1 MRGLESRVLADCL
14 ESSRRL
20 LTYLQDDR
28 ETAGLCM
35 GGDLLKAYLEYAEAA
50 CQCAAEIRESLQMA
64 ERMAV
69 LEGMTTQ
76 LGA

>member
-1 MRGLESRVLADCL
+1 MMGLESRALAECL

-28 ETAGLCM
+28 ETARLCM

-50 CQCAAEIRESLQMA
+50 CQCAEEMREGLQMA
-64 ERMAV
+64 ERIAAMS
-69 LEGMTTQ
+69 
-76 LGA
+76 GA